1 MRPSL
6 PSSSFHSISLVFS
19 LKRYMAIPQI
29 TIYLS
34 FLHFPPVPAALF
46 LLFTLLL
53 LAWALCTL
61 LFFIHHM
68 VDFWI
73 GRYSH
78 VTSTWDFVS
87 LQQRG
92 RLCNWTSLPSQ
103 SPLAFT
109 YRVVYCL
116 FFSCPFFLNFKGNC
130 LEISQLLHFTA
141 AQVSCVWSVLCK
153 GDKHKGE
160 VNRRM
165 GGEELAVHITNS
177 SQERAVSSD

>member
-1 MRPSL
+1 MLLVCSETNCWRAGREVSWTDKPLMRPSL

-116 FFSCPFFLNFKGNC
+116 FSPALSFWISREILSWNISAAAFHCCP
-130 LEISQLLHFTA
+130 
-141 AQVSCVWSVLCK
+141 
-153 GDKHKGE
+153 GE
-160 VNRRM
+160 LRVVCTM
-165 GGEELAVHITNS
+165 
-177 SQERAVSSD
+177 